1 LENNLATKFTP
12 NSELVAVTYIRSLS
26 VMPSAT
32 SGVGTTLP
40 EATSSWTD
48 GFIVA
53 QVVGGSSDRDVPVKS
68 PLIQLD
74 IYVPSINT
82 SKPQWGKAATIA
94 ADIVEKLYAH
104 DSTTNALQLGATF
117 KDARVST
124 AYAVSEPR
132 RITNDPAGHARYTVD
147 VVLNWVTVEPPTT

>member
-1 LENNLATKFTP
+1 LATKLTP

-26 VMPSAT
+26 IGPSAT

-40 EATSSWTD
+40 EATASWTD
-48 GFIVA
+48 GFVVA
-53 QVVGGSSDRDVPVKS
+53 QVVGGSSDIDVQSKH
-68 PLIQLD
+68 PLVQLD
-74 IYVPSINT
+74 VYVPSVNT

-104 DSTTNALQLGATF
+104 DSTTSPLVLGTAF
-117 KDARVST
+117 KDARVQT

-132 RITNDPAGHARYTVD
+132 RISNDPAGHARYTVD

>member
-1 LENNLATKFTP
+1 MATNLTP

-26 VMPSAT
+26 IGPSAT

-40 EATSSWTD
+40 EVTSSWID
-48 GFIVA
+48 GYVVA
-53 QVVGGSSDRDVPVKS
+53 QVVGGSSDIDVPSKH
-68 PLIQLD
+68 PLIQVD
-74 IYVPSINT
+74 VYVPSINS

-104 DSTTNALQLGATF
+104 DSTTQPLVLGTNW
-117 KDARVST
+117 KSVRVQT

-132 RITNDPAGHARYTVD
+132 RISNDPAGHARYTVD
-147 VVLNWVTVEPPTT
+147 VVLNWVTVEPPTA